1 MRRKW
6 NRFVAGLLSIV
17 LLVTMLPME
26 VLAAGNGGRAEQPSQ
41 TMPFQDVK
49 SSDWCAKA
57 VEYVYSHNL
66 FSGTSATT
74 FTPNGTMTRGMF
86 VTVLGRMAGVN
97 PDDHSGETPFSDVP
111 QTMYYAPY
119 VQWAARYGI
128 TAGTGDGKFSPDA
141 FINRAQMAAFFVRY
155 FEAFQVDYATGA
167 NVTTAPADLDRTPA
181 YAQDAVLKL
190 WKQGLLN
197 GDGTRFAPEGNAT
210 RAQMATLCMRAD
222 EAVEIWYSAPGIVGR
237 KSGETPQKEDQ
248 SKPNSGSN
256 SSGSSSSGGSSGGS
270 GSDST
275 THTITLHLPDGT
287 TSTFT
292 QTTSALS
299 LANLPTPSVAG
310 KAFVGWYYDENYNK
324 AVADGDPLSENLS
337 LYAKMVDYDAI
348 EGVET
353 PTYAGATDVGPNF
366 TIRVNSDS
374 ESDLTGK
381 ISLIGTE
388 QPTSEVDADGNTI
401 LVVGSVRNNHDG
413 TYTVAPPAGGWAEGG
428 TYKVV
433 LEDNSLYFDGTAPSV
448 REYHFTVKAGTPALE
463 WHLRDEVVAIPAGDI
478 TAATQDGAAVA
489 ALNMPVV
496 TFDGSGT
503 TADDVSGGTGTFV
516 YGGELEIGSTV
527 AIYEGAAPEERV
539 AVGTTDANT
548 GDVSYVKITGVDKTT
563 NTYSYQSAAVE
574 DVLFVPDVLPVQ
586 AKCKEDQTAN
596 TSGGYTILV
605 PVEELTFTTA
615 SGVGNLDEN
624 TTVDVGDFL
633 AFYTGK
639 SYTTENAASDGYGRI
654 TAVDHTTDENTGVA
668 CYQLT
673 YTDATEDDVLSSM
686 DVDTTDPISGD
697 AMLDGVDT
705 EKLEEQ
711 IARQAIESGFA
722 QTVADRISVAIDEM
736 DLSDL
741 TAGDEI
747 DLRSID
753 IDPED
758 ALGISALSM
767 NAVRDSGAVSP
778 ARANANGGGKAS
790 VKVKSAKITKHLQ
803 NFTDASGKPLSGV
816 RLELQLEVTKEIQKD
831 GGSIVITVTP
841 TFIQELK
848 IDLSTHGKLVWK
860 RKFIFFWISDV
871 YLEAALNVY
880 TYTAINLDATITS
893 QGEKDTVTKVK
904 DLVDKLGKKLA
915 ALEGKDTGGE
925 REEIDTSKLN
935 LRELYNSMLE
945 LDSDWV
951 ELYRKNIF
959 SIKKTVAKI
968 IKFEL
973 TADFVVEM
981 NIRMAMGMNF
991 NYTNA
996 KRYVFGV
1003 YLFKR
1008 RTTTCTYNLVNE
1020 QYNLRLY
1027 AMGAVGLRAGVEI
1040 WPSVSLISKKVAT
1053 VGIVA
1058 KLGAYLKGYGYVLY
1072 ALHYEAGKPKTSNA
1086 SGALYVEVGMFMDI
1100 SANLSAFKGK
1110 VSWTPEIYTDE
1121 TPLWSAGS
1129 TYAITAFEMKDADGE
1144 DDTPTVYLKNG
1155 GLDVLLP
1162 QSLQA
1167 LTGFDLITGKDRTE
1181 TYDWNKFD
1189 ISFDDPRFSTY
1200 HTGVYGGN
1208 YSQQHI
1214 KLNLSDWQ
1222 TCDEPEIDCVMT
1234 LTYKGSDLSFSI
1246 NPVQLKVK
1254 VHWDRLRDGYPIHEL
1269 SSIGGYIGWEQRR
1282 FREALNLKTPTPTG
1296 YTFKGWTYYLLK
1308 NESDIFSYTEADR
1321 YDSTTMPESALVAVA
1336 TFELRTDIPYTLNF
1350 YLQNVDGTYP
1360 ETPTESVIHHGT
1372 AYDYFVPDEVLVPD
1386 KIGYYHPHYAPIHI
1400 RPDGTGGQ
1408 DYYYSRMPFTLILN
1422 SNGQVSTVPYRYG
1435 AKLDR
1440 LNEDPARLGYIF
1452 DGWYTD
1458 ETYQNEFTETTMP
1471 AKNLTLYAKWQ
1482 PDYIYY
1488 FLVLRKEG
1496 EDGKWSQTTKIQI
1509 GKTDETVTID
1519 PADFLTEAEKDT
1531 YVIPQTV
1538 SYTVSAEDG
1547 GTVSISYARKW
1558 FSLTYDLNAAD
1569 AGWVSDPG
1577 VRQYRVGAVL
1587 ELLTQSHVTR
1597 AGYTFD
1603 GWYTDVD
1610 CTTEFTAATMPA
1622 KDLTLYASYTRKW
1635 FSLTYD
1641 LNAADARW
1649 VSDPGVIQYRVGDV
1663 LELLTQSYVKR
1674 AGYIFAGWYTDVD
1687 CTTEFTAA
1695 PMPAKDLTLYAKWLP
1710 DDINY
1715 FLVLRK
1721 EGADGKWSQTTETRT
1736 GKTGETVTIDPADFL
1751 TEAEKDTYV
1760 IPQTVSYTVS
1770 AEDGGTVSISYARKW
1785 FSLTYDLNAADAGWV
1800 SDPGVKQYRV
1810 GAVLKLLTQSYVKRA
1825 GYTFDGWY
1833 TDADCTTEF
1842 TAATMP
1848 AENITLYAKWTA
1860 QGGISYTVEHYQQNV
1875 TDDDYT
1881 LADRESKTGAAG
1893 QLTAAESKSYLGFTV
1908 QGFDQQ
1914 TVKGDGST
1922 VVKVYYNRNEYTLTY
1937 DLNGSDAAW
1946 TDSETDQSHK
1956 YRFGAEITT
1965 PTSNDLSRAGYAFG
1979 GWYTDA
1985 DCTAEFTATTMPA
1998 ENTTLY
2004 AKWNAGQVNYTV
2016 NYYLQNVDGT
2026 TYPNTPSETVPGS
2039 GVTDQTVDVQKSFEG
2054 FTPRSD
2060 TPSSIT
2066 LQADSAQNVVDLYY
2080 TRNRYTL
2087 SFNLGDGVIL
2097 DEGSAPAGGDI
2108 YYGAEISVDMT
2119 NVKRTGYTFVGW
2131 YEDEAYQTEWSGT
2144 TMPARDITLYAKWD
2158 VMTYFLRFDWDGN
2171 VPLRDWLLKSGGKLL
2186 TAEYDK
2192 ANGVYTNANNHG
2204 IPYIDVTVE
2213 YDQVFTLPTEIPG
2226 AEYFGYYEKKEG
2238 YWGPYESLVAS
2249 ESLTK
2254 MAAEQDAIVKVGVQ
2268 WRSETDSNGAE
2279 LLYNANDFLT
2289 KVVQDYSYNAASYAL
2304 GVDLDLCNVNMTF
2317 NGDIVGGI
2325 TFDGKDH
2332 TIFNV
2337 KRSEGSVYHATG
2349 SIYGYGDNVTVKDLT
2364 IDGMTVDYTAAVD
2377 SSSNTYHAFGALAG
2391 FVGDGFK
2398 AENVTVKNVTMNL
2411 SLLGEQGDASTSA
2424 HLLPAECIGGLIGYA
2439 KGTVTLTGCTVENM
2453 TVNVTDMNDSGGTQ
2467 FLVGGLIGYADA
2479 LYTQIPGENEYS
2491 SSNDYNGDGSVTI
2504 TGCAVSRMTVNEND
2518 ATGVSVGGFLGGI
2531 GKSVTSNT
2539 GIAYSVTA
2547 NIDEVSTFP
2556 NEFTRIGKEL
2566 TMNDSTASNSAA
2578 RSLDAMPAA
2587 AFEDESDEEN
2597 TAA

>member
-86 VTVLGRMAGVN
+86 VTVLGRMVGVN

-128 TAGTGDGKFSPDA
+128 TVGTDDGKFSPDA

-167 NVTTAPADLDRTPA
+167 NVTTTPADLERTPA

-210 RAQMATLCMRAD
+210 RAQMAALCMRAD

-237 KSGETPQKEDQ
+237 RSGETPRKEDQ

-256 SSGSSSSGGSSGGS
+256 SSGS
-270 GSDST
+270 T
-275 THTITLHLPDGT
+275 THTITLYLPDGT

-401 LVVGSVRNNHDG
+401 LVVGSVRNNNNG

-433 LEDNSLYFDGTAPSV
+433 LEDSSLYFDGTAPSV

-527 AIYEGAAPEERV
+527 AIYEGAAPEDRL

-548 GDVSYVKITGVDKTT
+548 GDVSYVKITGGDKTT
-563 NTYSYQSAAVE
+563 NTYSYQSATVE

-586 AKCKEDQTAN
+586 AKCKEDQTEN
-596 TSGGYTILV
+596 TSGGHTILV

-736 DLSDL
+736 DLSGL

-935 LRELYNSMLE
+935 LQELYNSMLE

-959 SIKKTVAKI
+959 SMKKTVAKI

-973 TADFVVEM
+973 TVDFVVEM

-1003 YLFKR
+1003 YIFKH
-1008 RTTTCTYNLVNE
+1008 RTTTRTYNLVNE

-1129 TYAITAFEMKDADGE
+1129 TCAITAFEMKDADGE

-1155 GLDVLLP
+1155 DLDVLSP
-1162 QSLQA
+1162 QTVQV

-1200 HTGVYGGN
+1200 HTGVYGSN

-1254 VHWDRLRDGYPIHEL
+1254 VHWDRLRGGYPIHEL

-1321 YDSTTMPESALVAVA
+1321 YDGTTMPESALVAVA
-1336 TFELRTDIPYTLNF
+1336 MFELRTDIPYTLNF

-1360 ETPTESVIHHGT
+1360 EAPTESVIHHGT
-1372 AYDYFVPDEVLVPD
+1372 AYNYFVPDEALVPD

-1408 DYYYSRMPFTLILN
+1408 DYYYSRITFTLILN

-1440 LNEDPARLGYIF
+1440 LNEAPARLGYIF

-1458 ETYQNEFTETTMP
+1458 VDCTTEFTAATMP
-1471 AKNLTLYAKWQ
+1471 AKDLTLYAKWL

-1509 GKTDETVTID
+1509 GKTDETVAID
-1519 PADFLTEAEKDT
+1519 PAEFLTEAEKGIYT
-1531 YVIPQTV
+1531 IPETV
-1538 SYTVSAEDG
+1538 QYTVSAEDG
-1547 GTVSISYARKW
+1547 GTVSISYARKR

-1569 AGWVSDPG
+1569 AEWVSDPG
-1577 VRQYRVGAVL
+1577 VRQYRVGA
-1587 ELLTQSHVTR
+1587 
-1597 AGYTFD
+1597 A
-1603 GWYTDVD
+1603 
-1610 CTTEFTAATMPA
+1610 
-1622 KDLTLYASYTRKW
+1622 
-1635 FSLTYD
+1635 
-1641 LNAADARW
+1641 
-1649 VSDPGVIQYRVGDV
+1649 
-1663 LELLTQSYVKR
+1663 
-1674 AGYIFAGWYTDVD
+1674 
-1687 CTTEFTAA
+1687 
-1695 PMPAKDLTLYAKWLP
+1695 
-1710 DDINY
+1710 
-1715 FLVLRK
+1715 
-1721 EGADGKWSQTTETRT
+1721 
-1736 GKTGETVTIDPADFL
+1736 
-1751 TEAEKDTYV
+1751 
-1760 IPQTVSYTVS
+1760 
-1770 AEDGGTVSISYARKW
+1770 
-1785 FSLTYDLNAADAGWV
+1785 
-1800 SDPGVKQYRV
+1800 
-1810 GAVLKLLTQSYVKRA
+1810 LKLLTQSYVKRA

-1833 TDADCTTEF
+1833 TDETCTSGNEF
-1842 TAATMP
+1842 TATTMP
-1848 AENITLYAKWTA
+1848 AENITLYAKWIA
-1860 QGGISYTVEHYQQNV
+1860 QGNISYTVEHYQQNV
-1875 TDDDYT
+1875 ADDDYT

-1893 QLTAAESKSYLGFTV
+1893 QLTAAESKSYPGFTV

-1937 DLNGSDAAW
+1937 NLNGSDAVW

-2039 GVTDQTVDVQKSFEG
+2039 GVTGQAVDVQKSFEG
-2054 FTPRSD
+2054 FAPKADSST
-2060 TPSSIT
+2060 SIT

-2144 TMPARDITLYAKWD
+2144 TMPARNITLYAKWN
-2158 VMTYFLRFDWDGN
+2158 VLTYVLRFDWDGN

-2192 ANGVYTNANNHG
+2192 ANGVYINANYHG

-2226 AEYFGYYEKKEG
+2226 VEYFGYYEEKEG
-2238 YWGPYESLVAS
+2238 YWGTYESLVAS

-2254 MAAEQDAIVKVGVQ
+2254 MAAEQDAIVRVGIQ
-2268 WRSETDSNGAE
+2268 WKSETDNNDTE

-2289 KVVQDYSYNAASYAL
+2289 KVVQDYSHEAASYTL
-2304 GVDLDLCNVNMTF
+2304 GVDLDLCYVNMTPNQELPIANITF
-2317 NGDIVGGI
+2317 NGNGQ
-2325 TFDGKDH
+2325 
-2332 TIFNV
+2332 TIYHV
-2337 KRSEGSVYHATG
+2337 KRGETASRQAVGT
-2349 SIYGYGDNVTVKDLT
+2349 IYGYGDNVTVKDLT

-2377 SSSNTYHAFGALAG
+2377 SSSNEYHAFGALAG

-2411 SLLGEQGDASTSA
+2411 NLLGEEGYAHASF
-2424 HLLPAECIGGLIGYA
+2424 HRLPAECIGGLVGYA
-2439 KGTVTLTGCTVENM
+2439 KGSVTLTDCNVENL

-2467 FLVGGLIGYADA
+2467 FLIGGLIGYADA

-2491 SSNDYNGDGSVTI
+2491 SSRDYVGNGSVTI
-2504 TGCAVSRMTVNEND
+2504 AGCTVSGMTVNNKND
-2518 ATGVSVGGFLGGI
+2518 ATGITTGGLIGGI
-2531 GKSVTSNT
+2531 GKCVVSKNGTE
-2539 GIAYSVTA
+2539 YSVTTD
-2547 NIDEVSTFP
+2547 IDEVSTFP
-2556 NEFTRIGKEL
+2556 EGFMSIGKEL

>member
-167 NVTTAPADLDRTPA
+167 NVTTAPADLERTPA

-237 KSGETPQKEDQ
+237 KSGETPRKEDQ

-270 GSDST
+270 GSGSA
-275 THTITLHLPDGT
+275 THTITLYLPDGT

-299 LANLPTPSVAG
+299 LADLPTPSVAG

-401 LVVGSVRNNHDG
+401 LVVGSVRNNNNG

-586 AKCKEDQTAN
+586 AKCKDDQTAN

-778 ARANANGGGKAS
+778 ARANANGRGKAS

-935 LRELYNSMLE
+935 LQELYNSMLE

-959 SIKKTVAKI
+959 SMKKTVAKI

-973 TADFVVEM
+973 TVDFVVEM

-1129 TYAITAFEMKDADGE
+1129 TFAITAFEMKDADGE

-1162 QSLQA
+1162 QTVQV

-1254 VHWDRLRDGYPIHEL
+1254 VHWDRLRGGYPIHEL
-1269 SSIGGYIGWEQRR
+1269 SSTGGYIGWEQRR
-1282 FREALNLKTPTPTG
+1282 FREALNLKTPTRTG

-1321 YDSTTMPESALVAVA
+1321 YDSATMPESALVAVA
-1336 TFELRTDIPYTLNF
+1336 TFEPKTNIPYTLNF

-1372 AYDYFVPDEVLVPD
+1372 ADNYFVPDETLVPD
-1386 KIGYYHPHYAPIHI
+1386 KIGYHHPGYAGIHI

-1408 DYYYSRMPFTLILN
+1408 NYYYGRITFSLILN
-1422 SNGQVSTVPYRYG
+1422 SNGQVSTVHYRYG

-1440 LNEDPARLGYIF
+1440 LNDDPARLGYIF
-1452 DGWYTD
+1452 GGWYTD

-1482 PDYIYY
+1482 PDDIYY

-1509 GKTDETVTID
+1509 GKTDETVAID
-1519 PADFLTEAEKDT
+1519 PAEFLTEAEKGIYT
-1531 YVIPQTV
+1531 ISETV
-1538 SYTVSAEDG
+1538 QYTVSAEDG
-1547 GTVSISYARKW
+1547 GTVSISYARKR
-1558 FSLTYDLNAAD
+1558 FSLTYNLNAAD

-1577 VRQYRVGAVL
+1577 VG
-1587 ELLTQSHVTR
+1587 
-1597 AGYTFD
+1597 
-1603 GWYTDVD
+1603 
-1610 CTTEFTAATMPA
+1610 
-1622 KDLTLYASYTRKW
+1622 
-1635 FSLTYD
+1635 
-1641 LNAADARW
+1641 
-1649 VSDPGVIQYRVGDV
+1649 
-1663 LELLTQSYVKR
+1663 
-1674 AGYIFAGWYTDVD
+1674 
-1687 CTTEFTAA
+1687 
-1695 PMPAKDLTLYAKWLP
+1695 
-1710 DDINY
+1710 
-1715 FLVLRK
+1715 
-1721 EGADGKWSQTTETRT
+1721 
-1736 GKTGETVTIDPADFL
+1736 
-1751 TEAEKDTYV
+1751 
-1760 IPQTVSYTVS
+1760 
-1770 AEDGGTVSISYARKW
+1770 
-1785 FSLTYDLNAADAGWV
+1785 
-1800 SDPGVKQYRV
+1800 QYRV

-1875 TDDDYT
+1875 TGDGYT
-1881 LADRESKTGAAG
+1881 LADTESKTGTAG
-1893 QLTAAESKSYLGFTV
+1893 QNTAAESKSYPGFTAKEF
-1908 QGFDQQ
+1908 QQQ

-1922 VVKVYYNRNEYTLTY
+1922 VVKVYYTRNEYMLTY
-1937 DLNGSDAAW
+1937 DLNGSDAVW

-2039 GVTDQTVDVQKSFEG
+2039 GVTGQAVDVQKSFEG
-2054 FTPRSD
+2054 FAPKADSST
-2060 TPSSIT
+2060 SIT

-2398 AENVTVKNVTMNL
+2398 AENVRVKNVTMNL

-2424 HLLPAECIGGLIGYA
+2424 HLLPAECIGGLVGYA
-2439 KGTVTLTGCTVENM
+2439 KGNVTLTGCTVENM
-2453 TVNVTDMNDSGGTQ
+2453 TVNVTDMNDNGGTQ
-2467 FLVGGLIGYADA
+2467 FLIGGLIGYADA

-2491 SSNDYNGDGSVTI
+2491 PSCDYGGNGSVTI
-2504 TGCAVSRMTVNEND
+2504 AGCTVSGMTVDENG
-2518 ATGVSVGGFLGGI
+2518 ATGASVGGFLGGI
-2531 GKSVTSNT
+2531 GKHVVSKT
-2539 GIAYSVTA
+2539 GATYSVTTT
-2547 NIDEVSTFP
+2547 IDKGSTFP
-2556 NEFTRIGKEL
+2556 EEFMSIGKEL

>member
-97 PDDHSGETPFSDVP
+97 PDDHSGETPFPDVP

-128 TAGTGDGKFSPDA
+128 TVGTDDRKFSPDA

-167 NVTTAPADLDRTPA
+167 NITTTPADLERTPA

-222 EAVEIWYSAPGIVGR
+222 EAVEIWYSVPGIVGR

-248 SKPNSGSN
+248 SKPNSGSS
-256 SSGSSSSGGSSGGS
+256 SSGGSSSGGSSGGS
-270 GSDST
+270 GSGSA
-275 THTITLHLPDGT
+275 THTITLYLPDGT

-299 LANLPTPSVAG
+299 LADLPTPSVAG

-324 AVADGDPLSENLS
+324 AVADSDPLSENLS

-527 AIYEGAAPEERV
+527 AIYEGAAPEDRL

-548 GDVSYVKITGVDKTT
+548 GDVSYVKITGVDKAT
-563 NTYSYQSAAVE
+563 NTYSYQSATVE

-586 AKCKEDQTAN
+586 AKCKEDQTEN
-596 TSGGYTILV
+596 TSGGHTILV

-758 ALGISALSM
+758 ALEISALSM

-973 TADFVVEM
+973 TVDFVVEM

-1008 RTTTCTYNLVNE
+1008 RTTTRTYNLVNE

-1110 VSWTPEIYTDE
+1110 VSWTPEIYTNE
-1121 TPLWSAGS
+1121 TPLWSAGN
-1129 TYAITAFEMKDADGE
+1129 TCAITAFEMKDADGE

-1155 GLDVLLP
+1155 NLDVLLP
-1162 QSLQA
+1162 QTVQV
-1167 LTGFDLITGKDRTE
+1167 LTGFDLITGKARTE

-1254 VHWDRLRDGYPIHEL
+1254 VHWDRLRGGYPIHEL

-1321 YDSTTMPESALVAVA
+1321 YDGTTMPESALVAVA
-1336 TFELRTDIPYTLNF
+1336 MFELRTDNPYTLNF

-1372 AYDYFVPDEVLVPD
+1372 AYNYFVPDEALVPD
-1386 KIGYYHPHYAPIHI
+1386 KIGYHHPHYAPIHI

-1408 DYYYSRMPFTLILN
+1408 DYYYSRIPFTLILN

-1440 LNEDPARLGYIF
+1440 LNDDPARLGYIF

-1471 AKNLTLYAKWQ
+1471 AKNLTLYAKWL
-1482 PDYIYY
+1482 PDDINY

-1496 EDGKWSQTTKIQI
+1496 TDGKWSQTTETRT
-1509 GKTDETVTID
+1509 GKTDETVAID
-1519 PADFLTEAEKDT
+1519 PAEFLTEAEKGIYT
-1531 YVIPQTV
+1531 IPETV
-1538 SYTVSAEDG
+1538 QYTVSAEDG
-1547 GTVSISYARKW
+1547 GTVSISYARK
-1558 FSLTYDLNAAD
+1558 
-1569 AGWVSDPG
+1569 
-1577 VRQYRVGAVL
+1577 Q
-1587 ELLTQSHVTR
+1587 
-1597 AGYTFD
+1597 
-1603 GWYTDVD
+1603 
-1610 CTTEFTAATMPA
+1610 
-1622 KDLTLYASYTRKW
+1622 

-1641 LNAADARW
+1641 LNAADAR
-1649 VSDPGVIQYRVGDV
+1649 
-1663 LELLTQSYVKR
+1663 
-1674 AGYIFAGWYTDVD
+1674 
-1687 CTTEFTAA
+1687 
-1695 PMPAKDLTLYAKWLP
+1695 
-1710 DDINY
+1710 
-1715 FLVLRK
+1715 
-1721 EGADGKWSQTTETRT
+1721 
-1736 GKTGETVTIDPADFL
+1736 
-1751 TEAEKDTYV
+1751 
-1760 IPQTVSYTVS
+1760 
-1770 AEDGGTVSISYARKW
+1770 
-1785 FSLTYDLNAADAGWV
+1785 WV

-1833 TDADCTTEF
+1833 TDKPCTSGNEF

-1875 TDDDYT
+1875 TGDGYT
-1881 LADRESKTGAAG
+1881 LADTESKTGTAG
-1893 QLTAAESKSYLGFTV
+1893 QNTAAESKSYPGFTV

-1922 VVKVYYNRNEYTLTY
+1922 VVKVYYTRNEYMLTY
-1937 DLNGSDAAW
+1937 NLNGSDAVW

-2039 GVTDQTVDVQKSFEG
+2039 GVTGQTVDVQKSYEG

-2066 LQADSAQNVVDLYY
+2066 LQADSTKNVVDLYY
-2080 TRNRYTL
+2080 TRNRYTQ

-2144 TMPARDITLYAKWD
+2144 TMPARDTTLYAKWD
-2158 VMTYFLRFDWDGN
+2158 VLTYVLRFDWDGN

-2192 ANGVYTNANNHG
+2192 ANGVYINANFYG
-2204 IPYIDVTVE
+2204 IPYIEVTVE
-2213 YDQVFTLPTEIPG
+2213 YDQFFTLPTEIPG

-2254 MAAEQDAIVKVGVQ
+2254 MAAEQDAIVRVGIQ

-2289 KVVQDYSYNAASYAL
+2289 KVVQDYSHEAASYAL
-2304 GVDLDLCNVNMTF
+2304 GVDLDLCYVNMTPNQDLPVANITF
-2317 NGDIVGGI
+2317 NGNGQTIYHVKHGETTSYQAVG
-2325 TFDGKDH
+2325 T
-2332 TIFNV
+2332 
-2337 KRSEGSVYHATG
+2337 
-2349 SIYGYGDNVTVKDLT
+2349 IYGYGDNVTVKDLT

-2398 AENVTVKNVTMNL
+2398 AENVRVKNVTMNL

-2424 HLLPAECIGGLIGYA
+2424 HLLPAECIGGLVGYA
-2439 KGTVTLTGCTVENM
+2439 KGSVTLTGCTVENM
-2453 TVNVTDMNDSGGTQ
+2453 TVNVTDINDSGGTQ
-2467 FLVGGLIGYADA
+2467 FLIGGLIGYADA

-2491 SSNDYNGDGSVTI
+2491 PSRDYGGNGSVTI
-2504 TGCAVSRMTVNEND
+2504 AGCTVLDMTVDKNG
-2518 ATGVSVGGFLGGI
+2518 ATGALVGGFLGGI
-2531 GKSVTSNT
+2531 GKHVVSKT
-2539 GIAYSVTA
+2539 GTEYSVTTD
-2547 NIDEVSTFP
+2547 IDEDSMFP
-2556 NEFTRIGKEL
+2556 EGFMSIGKEL

-2578 RSLDAMPAA
+2578 RSLDAMPSA

>member
-167 NVTTAPADLDRTPA
+167 NVTTAPADLERTPA

-237 KSGETPQKEDQ
+237 KSGETPRKEDQ

-270 GSDST
+270 GSGSA
-275 THTITLHLPDGT
+275 THTITLYLPDGT

-299 LANLPTPSVAG
+299 LADLPTPSVAG

-401 LVVGSVRNNHDG
+401 LVVGSVRNNNDG
-413 TYTVAPPAGGWAEGG
+413 TYTVAPPTDGWWAEGG

-433 LEDNSLYFDGTAPSV
+433 LEDNSLYFNGEAPSV
-448 REYHFTVKAGTPALE
+448 REYHFTVEAGDPVLN
-463 WHLRDEVVAIPAGDI
+463 WHLREEVKSIPA
-478 TAATQDGAAVA
+478 TAIGNATQNGKRVKALSMPVA
-489 ALNMPVV
+489 AL
-496 TFDGSGT
+496 GSGG
-503 TADDVSGGTGTFV
+503 TAMDAVSDSTGTFV
-516 YGGELEIGSTV
+516 YNGDLAVGDTV
-527 AIYEGAAPEERV
+527 AIYEGTEPEKRV

-548 GDVSYVKITGVDKTT
+548 GDVSYVKITGVNKTT

-574 DVLFVPDVLPVQ
+574 DVLFVPDVLPVKASRKT
-586 AKCKEDQTAN
+586 AKEENPSND
-596 TSGGYTILV
+596 YTILV
-605 PVEELTFTTA
+605 PVEELTFTAA
-615 SGVGNLDEN
+615 SSVGNLDEN
-624 TTVDVGDFL
+624 TTIDVGDFL
-633 AFYTGK
+633 AFYTGE
-639 SYTTENAASDGYGRI
+639 SYTIETAASDGYGRI
-654 TAVDHTTDENTGVA
+654 TAVDYTTDELGSDY
-668 CYQLT
+668 YQLT
-673 YTDATEDDVLSSM
+673 YTDATKDDVLSSM

-697 AMLDGVDT
+697 AMLNGVDT
-705 EKLEEQ
+705 EKLEKQ

-722 QTVADRISVAIDEM
+722 QTVADRISGAIDEM
-736 DLSDL
+736 DLSGL

-753 IDPED
+753 IDPEGT
-758 ALGISALSM
+758 LGISTLSL
-767 NAVRDSGAVSP
+767 NDARGSGAVSP
-778 ARANANGGGKAS
+778 ARANANGGGKTS
-790 VKVKSAKITKHLQ
+790 VKVKSAQITKKLQ
-803 NFTDASGKPLSGV
+803 NFTDASGNPLSGV

-831 GGSIVITVTP
+831 GGDIVITVTP

-848 IDLSTHGKLVWK
+848 LDLSTHGKLVWK
-860 RKFIFFWISDV
+860 HKFIFYWISDV
-871 YLEAALNVY
+871 YLEAGLNVY
-880 TYTAINLDATITS
+880 TYTAINLDATVVS

-904 DLVDKLGKKLA
+904 DLVNKLGKKLD

-925 REEIDTSKLN
+925 REEIDTSKLS
-935 LRELYNSMLE
+935 LQELYNSMLE

-951 ELYRKNIF
+951 ELYRKQIF
-959 SIKKTVAKI
+959 SMKKTVAKI

-973 TADFVVEM
+973 TVDFVVEL

-1003 YLFKR
+1003 YIFKH
-1008 RTTTCTYNLVNE
+1008 RTTTRTYNLVNE

-1040 WPSVSLISKKVAT
+1040 WPSVSLISRKVAT

-1129 TYAITAFEMKDADGE
+1129 THAITAFKMENADGE
-1144 DDTPTVYLKNG
+1144 EDTPTVYLKNG
-1155 GLDVLLP
+1155 GLDVVLP
-1162 QSLQA
+1162 QSVQA
-1167 LTGFDLITGKDRTE
+1167 LTGFDLTTGNDRTE

-1214 KLNLSDWQ
+1214 KLALDNWQ

-1234 LTYKGSDLSFSI
+1234 LTYKGSDLSFSTT
-1246 NPVQLKVK
+1246 PVQLKVK

-1269 SSIGGYIGWEQRR
+1269 SSTGGYIGWEQRK
-1282 FREALNLKTPTPTG
+1282 FDEALNLKTPARTG
-1296 YTFKGWTYYLLK
+1296 YDFTGWTYYLLK
-1308 NESDIFSYTEADR
+1308 NESNIFSYDKEHPYTG
-1321 YDSTTMPESALVAVA
+1321 TTMPESALVAVA
-1336 TFELRTDIPYTLNF
+1336 TFEPKTNIPYTLNF
-1350 YLQNVDGTYP
+1350 YLQNEDGTYP
-1360 ETPTESVIHHGT
+1360 ERPTKSVVHYGT
-1372 AYDYFVPDEVLVPD
+1372 ADNYFVPDKALVPD
-1386 KIGYYHPHYAPIHI
+1386 EIGYRHPGYAGIHI

-1408 DYYYSRMPFTLILN
+1408 NYYYSRAPYTLTLRN
-1422 SNGQVSTVPYRYG
+1422 DGQVSTVPYRYG
-1435 AKLDR
+1435 DQLDR
-1440 LNEDPARLGYIF
+1440 LNDAPTRLGYIF

-1458 ETYQNEFTETTMP
+1458 ETYQNAFTATTMP
-1471 AKNLTLYAKWQ
+1471 AKDFTLYAKWV
-1482 PDYIYY
+1482 PVDINY

-1496 EDGKWSQTTKIQI
+1496 ADGKWTQATKIQT
-1509 GKTDETVTID
+1509 GKTDETVTINPAD
-1519 PADFLTEAEKDT
+1519 NPADFLTDDEKGT

-1547 GTVSISYARKW
+1547 GTVSISYARKRY
-1558 FSLTYDLNAAD
+1558 SLTYDLNAEDAD
-1569 AGWVSDPG
+1569 WISKPG
-1577 VRQYRVGAVL
+1577 VKSYRLGAAL
-1587 ELLTQSHVTR
+1587 KLLTQSYVTR

-1603 GWYTDVD
+1603 GWYTDAN
-1610 CTTEFTAATMPA
+1610 CTTAFTAT
-1622 KDLTLYASYTRKW
+1622 
-1635 FSLTYD
+1635 
-1641 LNAADARW
+1641 
-1649 VSDPGVIQYRVGDV
+1649 
-1663 LELLTQSYVKR
+1663 
-1674 AGYIFAGWYTDVD
+1674 
-1687 CTTEFTAA
+1687 
-1695 PMPAKDLTLYAKWLP
+1695 
-1710 DDINY
+1710 
-1715 FLVLRK
+1715 
-1721 EGADGKWSQTTETRT
+1721 
-1736 GKTGETVTIDPADFL
+1736 
-1751 TEAEKDTYV
+1751 
-1760 IPQTVSYTVS
+1760 
-1770 AEDGGTVSISYARKW
+1770 
-1785 FSLTYDLNAADAGWV
+1785 
-1800 SDPGVKQYRV
+1800 
-1810 GAVLKLLTQSYVKRA
+1810 
-1825 GYTFDGWY
+1825 
-1833 TDADCTTEF
+1833 
-1842 TAATMP
+1842 TMP

-1881 LADRESKTGAAG
+1881 LADKESKTGATG
-1893 QLTAAESKSYLGFTV
+1893 QSTAAESKPYLGFTA
-1908 QGFDQQ
+1908 QSFEQK
-1914 TVKGDGST
+1914 TVEGDGST
-1922 VVKVYYNRNEYTLTY
+1922 VVKVYYTRNEYTLTY
-1937 DLNGSDAAW
+1937 DLNGSDASW
-1946 TDSETDQSHK
+1946 TDSAENKFHTDR
-1956 YRFGAEITT
+1956 YGAAVTA
-1965 PTSNDLSRAGYAFG
+1965 PSANDLSRAGYAFG

-1985 DCTAEFTATTMPA
+1985 GCTTEFTAATMPA

-2004 AKWNAGQVNYTV
+2004 AKWNAGEVNYTV
-2016 NYYLQNVDGT
+2016 NYYLQNVDGM
-2026 TYPNTPSETVPGS
+2026 TYSDTPSETVSGS
-2039 GVTDQTVDVQKSFEG
+2039 GVTGQTVNVQKSFEG
-2054 FTPRSD
+2054 FVPKADSST
-2060 TPSSIT
+2060 SIT
-2066 LQADSAQNVVDLYY
+2066 LKADSAQNVVNVYY
-2080 TRNRYTL
+2080 ARNVYNLFFDFGANTTEIAGTL
-2087 SFNLGDGVIL
+2087 PKSNRV
-2097 DEGSAPAGGDI
+2097 
-2108 YYGAEISVDMT
+2108 YYGATLNTDMS
-2119 NVKRTGYTFVGW
+2119 KAQRTGYTFVGW
-2131 YEDEAYQTEWSGT
+2131 YEDEACQTEWSGT
-2144 TMPARDITLYAKWD
+2144 TMPACDLTLYAKWD
-2158 VMTYFLRFDWDGN
+2158 TMTYFLRFDWDGN
-2171 VPLRDWLLKSGGKLL
+2171 VPLRDWLLENGGKLL
-2186 TAEYDK
+2186 TAAYDEE
-2192 ANGVYTNANNHG
+2192 NGVYSNANDHG
-2204 IPYIDVTVE
+2204 IPYIEVSVK
-2213 YDQVFTLPTEIPG
+2213 YDQVFTLPTGIPG
-2226 AEYFGYYEKKEG
+2226 TEYFGYYKEELNQ
-2238 YWGPYESLVAS
+2238 WGNPTETFVKV
-2249 ESLTK
+2249 EDTKLTQ
-2254 MAAEQDAIVKVGVQ
+2254 MAAEQDAIVKIGAK
-2268 WRSETDSNGAE
+2268 WNSEPDSNGVE

-2289 KVVQDYSYNAASYAL
+2289 KVVQDSAYEAASYAL
-2304 GVDLDLCNVNMTF
+2304 GVDLDLCYADTTRT
-2317 NGDIVGGI
+2317 GDIVGDI
-2325 TFDGKDH
+2325 TFDGNNH
-2332 TIFNV
+2332 TI
-2337 KRSEGSVYHATG
+2337 YHAKRGEAAPSQSVGT
-2349 SIYGYGDNVTVKDLT
+2349 IYGYGDNVTVKNLT
-2364 IDGMTVDYTAAVD
+2364 IDGMTVDYTATV
-2377 SSSNTYHAFGALAG
+2377 SSPNAYHAFGALAG
-2391 FVGDGFK
+2391 FVGDGFT
-2398 AENVTVKNVTMNL
+2398 AESVTVKNVTMNL
-2411 SLLGEQGDASTSA
+2411 NLLGEEGNAYISA
-2424 HLLPAECIGGLIGYA
+2424 HLLPAECIGGLVGYA
-2439 KGTVTLTGCTVENM
+2439 KGTVTLTGCKVENM
-2453 TVNVTDMNDSGGTQ
+2453 TVNVTDKNDNGGTQ
-2467 FLVGGLIGYADA
+2467 FLIGGLIGYADA
-2479 LYTQIPGENEYS
+2479 LYTPYDAEGNWADN
-2491 SSNDYNGDGSVTI
+2491 NDYRGNGSVTI
-2504 TGCAVSRMTVNEND
+2504 TGCKVEDMTVNKNH
-2518 ATGVSVGGFLGGI
+2518 AAGASVGGFLGGI
-2531 GKSVTSNT
+2531 GKRVVSKT
-2539 GIAYSVTA
+2539 GTEYSVTT
-2547 NIDEVSTFP
+2547 NIDATNTFP
-2556 NEFTRIGKEL
+2556 EGFENIGKEL
-2566 TMNDSTASNSAA
+2566 TINDSTASNSAA

>member
-57 VEYVYSHNL
+57 VEYVYSHGIFN
-66 FSGTSATT
+66 GTSTAT
-74 FTPNGTMTRGMF
+74 FSPSGTMTRGMF

-128 TAGTGDGKFSPDA
+128 TVGTGDGKFSPDA

-167 NVTTAPADLDRTPA
+167 NVTTTPADLERTPA

-210 RAQMATLCMRAD
+210 RAQMAMLCMRAD

-256 SSGSSSSGGSSGGS
+256 SSGSSSSGGSSGGNGS
-270 GSDST
+270 GST
-275 THTITLHLPDGT
+275 AHTITLYLPDGT

-310 KAFVGWYYDENYNK
+310 KAFVGWYYDESYNK

-401 LVVGSVRNNHDG
+401 LVVGNVRNNNNG

-433 LEDNSLYFDGTAPSV
+433 LEDNSLYFNGEAPSV
-448 REYHFTVKAGTPALE
+448 REYHFTVEAGDPVLN
-463 WHLRDEVVAIPAGDI
+463 WHLREEVKSIPA
-478 TAATQDGAAVA
+478 TAIGNATQNGKRVKALSMPVA
-489 ALNMPVV
+489 ALDSSGAAMDAVSDS
-496 TFDGSGT
+496 TGS
-503 TADDVSGGTGTFV
+503 FV
-516 YGGELEIGSTV
+516 YDGNLAVGDTV
-527 AIYEGAAPEERV
+527 AIYEGTAPEERV

-548 GDVSYVKITGVDKTT
+548 GDVSYVKITGVNKTT

-574 DVLFVPDVLPVQ
+574 DVLFVPDVLPVK

-596 TSGGYTILV
+596 TSDGYTILV

-615 SGVGNLDEN
+615 SGVENLDEN

-633 AFYTGK
+633 AFYTGE
-639 SYTTENAASDGYGRI
+639 SYTTGNAESDGYGRI
-654 TAVDHTTDENTGVA
+654 TAVDYTTDELGSDY
-668 CYQLT
+668 YQLT
-673 YTDATEDDVLSSM
+673 YTDATKDDVLSSM

-705 EKLEEQ
+705 QKLEEQ
-711 IARQAIESGFA
+711 IAQQAIESGFA

-736 DLSDL
+736 DLSGL

-753 IDPED
+753 IDPEGT
-758 ALGISALSM
+758 LGISTLSL
-767 NAVRDSGAVSP
+767 NDARGSGAVSP
-778 ARANANGGGKAS
+778 ARANANGGGKTS
-790 VKVKSAKITKHLQ
+790 VKVKSAQITKKLQ
-803 NFTDASGKPLSGV
+803 NFTDASGNPLSGV
-816 RLELQLEVTKEIQKD
+816 RLELQLEVTKEVKKD

-848 IDLSTHGKLVWK
+848 LDLSTHGKLVWK
-860 RKFIFFWISDV
+860 HKFIFYWISDV
-871 YLEAALNVY
+871 YLEAGLNVY
-880 TYTAINLDATITS
+880 TYTAINLDATVVS
-893 QGEKDTVTKVK
+893 EGEKDTVTKVK
-904 DLVDKLGKKLA
+904 DLVNKLGKKLD

-925 REEIDTSKLN
+925 REEIDTSKLS
-935 LRELYNSMLE
+935 LQELYNSMLE

-951 ELYRKNIF
+951 ELYRKQIF
-959 SIKKTVAKI
+959 RTKKTVAKI

-973 TADFVVEM
+973 TVDFVVEL
-981 NIRMAMGMNF
+981 NIRMTMGMNF

-1003 YLFKR
+1003 YIFKH
-1008 RTTTCTYNLVNE
+1008 RTTTRTYNLVNE

-1040 WPSVSLISKKVAT
+1040 WPSVSLISRKVAT

-1110 VSWTPEIYTDE
+1110 VSWTPEIYADE

-1129 TYAITAFEMKDADGE
+1129 THAITAFKMENADGE
-1144 DDTPTVYLKNG
+1144 EDTPTVYLKNG
-1155 GLDVLLP
+1155 GLDVVLP
-1162 QSLQA
+1162 QTVQA
-1167 LTGFDLITGKDRTE
+1167 LIGFDLTTGKDRTE

-1214 KLNLSDWQ
+1214 KLALDNWQ

-1234 LTYKGSDLSFSI
+1234 LTYKGSDLSFSTT
-1246 NPVQLKVK
+1246 PVQLKVK

-1269 SSIGGYIGWEQRR
+1269 SSTGGYIGWEQRK
-1282 FREALNLKTPTPTG
+1282 FDEALNLKTPARTG
-1296 YTFKGWTYYLLK
+1296 YDFTGWTYYLLK
-1308 NESDIFSYTEADR
+1308 NESNIFSYDKEHPYTG
-1321 YDSTTMPESALVAVA
+1321 TTMPESALVAVA
-1336 TFELRTDIPYTLNF
+1336 TFEPKTNIPYTLNF
-1350 YLQNVDGTYP
+1350 YLQNEDGTYP
-1360 ETPTESVIHHGT
+1360 ETPTESKVYHGT
-1372 AYDYFVPDEVLVPD
+1372 ANNYIVPDETLVPA
-1386 KIGYYHPHYAPIHI
+1386 KIGYRHPGYAGIHI

-1408 DYYYSRMPFTLILN
+1408 NYYYSRAPYTLTLN
-1422 SNGQVSTVPYRYG
+1422 SNDQKSTVPYRYG
-1435 AKLDR
+1435 DNLDR
-1440 LNEDPARLGYIF
+1440 LNDAPTRLGYTF
-1452 DGWYTD
+1452 GGWYTD
-1458 ETYQNEFTETTMP
+1458 KTCTSGNEFAATTMP
-1471 AKNLTLYAKWQ
+1471 AADITLYAKW
-1482 PDYIYY
+1482 
-1488 FLVLRKEG
+1488 V
-1496 EDGKWSQTTKIQI
+1496 
-1509 GKTDETVTID
+1509 
-1519 PADFLTEAEKDT
+1519 
-1531 YVIPQTV
+1531 
-1538 SYTVSAEDG
+1538 
-1547 GTVSISYARKW
+1547 
-1558 FSLTYDLNAAD
+1558 
-1569 AGWVSDPG
+1569 
-1577 VRQYRVGAVL
+1577 
-1587 ELLTQSHVTR
+1587 
-1597 AGYTFD
+1597 
-1603 GWYTDVD
+1603 
-1610 CTTEFTAATMPA
+1610 
-1622 KDLTLYASYTRKW
+1622 
-1635 FSLTYD
+1635 
-1641 LNAADARW
+1641 
-1649 VSDPGVIQYRVGDV
+1649 
-1663 LELLTQSYVKR
+1663 
-1674 AGYIFAGWYTDVD
+1674 
-1687 CTTEFTAA
+1687 
-1695 PMPAKDLTLYAKWLP
+1695 P

-1736 GKTGETVTIDPADFL
+1736 GETDKTVTINPAEFL
-1751 TEAEKDTYV
+1751 KEAENDTYD
-1760 IPQTVSYTVS
+1760 IPESVSYTVS
-1770 AEDGGTVSISYARKW
+1770 AEDGGTVSISYARKRYK
-1785 FSLTYDLNAADAGWV
+1785 LTYNLNTADAAWV
-1800 SDPGVKQYRV
+1800 SDPGVKSYRL
-1810 GAVLKLLTQSYVKRA
+1810 GAALKLLTQSYVTRA

-1833 TDADCTTEF
+1833 TDANCTTAF
-1842 TAATMP
+1842 TATIMP
-1848 AENITLYAKWTA
+1848 DHDVTLYAKWTA

-1875 TDDDYT
+1875 TGDEYT
-1881 LADRESKTGAAG
+1881 LADTESKTGATD
-1893 QLTAAESKSYLGFTV
+1893 QPTAAESKPYPGFTA
-1908 QGFDQQ
+1908 QSFEQK
-1914 TVKGDGST
+1914 TVEGNGNT
-1922 VVKVYYNRNEYTLTY
+1922 VVKVYYTRNEYTLTY
-1937 DLNGSDAAW
+1937 DLNGSDASW
-1946 TDSETDQSHK
+1946 TDSAENKFHTDR
-1956 YRFGAEITT
+1956 YGAAVTA
-1965 PTSNDLSRAGYAFG
+1965 PSANDLSRAGYAFG

-1985 DCTAEFTATTMPA
+1985 GCTTEFTAATMPA
-1998 ENTTLY
+1998 ENITLY
-2004 AKWNAGQVNYTV
+2004 AKWNAGEVNYTV
-2016 NYYLQNVDGT
+2016 NYYLQNVDGM
-2026 TYPNTPSETVPGS
+2026 TYSDTPSETVSGS
-2039 GVTDQTVDVQKSFEG
+2039 GVTGQTVDVQKSYEG
-2054 FTPRSD
+2054 FRLD
-2060 TPSSIT
+2060 TSKDSASIT
-2066 LQADSAQNVVDLYY
+2066 LQADSKKNVVNRYY
-2080 TRNRYTL
+2080 TRNWYTL

-2097 DEGSAPAGGDI
+2097 DEGSAPAGGNT
-2108 YYGAEISVDMT
+2108 YYGTEISVDMT
-2119 NVKRTGYTFVGW
+2119 NAKRTGYTFVGW
-2131 YEDEAYQTEWSGT
+2131 YEDEACQTEWSGT
-2144 TMPARDITLYAKWD
+2144 TMPARDLTLYAKWD
-2158 VMTYFLRFDWDGN
+2158 TMTYFLRFDWDGN
-2171 VPLRDWLLKSGGKLL
+2171 VPLRNWLLENGGKLL
-2186 TAEYDK
+2186 TAEYDEE
-2192 ANGVYTNANNHG
+2192 NYVYINANDHG
-2204 IPYIDVTVE
+2204 IPYIDVTVG
-2213 YDQVFTLPTEIPG
+2213 YDQVFTLPTGIPG
-2226 AEYFGYYEKKEG
+2226 ADYFGYYEKKLNDWNELV
-2238 YWGPYESLVAS
+2238 ESLVES

-2268 WRSETDSNGAE
+2268 WKSEPDSNGVE

-2289 KVVQDYSYNAASYAL
+2289 KVVQDYSSDAASYAL
-2304 GVDLDLCNVNMTF
+2304 GVDLDLCNVNMTY
-2317 NGDIVGGI
+2317 NGDTVGGI
-2325 TFDGKDH
+2325 TFDGKNH
-2332 TIFNV
+2332 TIFHV
-2337 KRSEGSVYHATG
+2337 KRGETIANYAAG
-2349 SIYGYGDNVTVKDLT
+2349 SIYGYGDNVTVKNLT
-2364 IDGMTVDYTAAVD
+2364 IDGITIDYTAQPIVGG
-2377 SSSNTYHAFGALAG
+2377 NYYHAFGALAG
-2391 FVGDGFK
+2391 SVGDRFA

-2411 SLLGEQGDASTSA
+2411 NLLGEEGNAYTSA
-2424 HLLPAECIGGLIGYA
+2424 HLLPAESIGGLIGYA
-2439 KGTVTLTGCTVENM
+2439 KGTVTLTGCAVEDM
-2453 TVNVTDMNDSGGTQ
+2453 TVNVTDKNDNGGTQ
-2467 FLVGGLIGYADA
+2467 FLIGGFIGYADA
-2479 LYTQIPGENEYS
+2479 LYTPYDAEGKWAD
-2491 SSNDYNGDGSVTI
+2491 NDYRGNGSVSI
-2504 TGCAVSRMTVNEND
+2504 IGCTVSGMTVDKNG
-2518 ATGVSVGGFLGGI
+2518 ATGASVGGFLGGI
-2531 GKSVTSNT
+2531 CKSATSKDGT
-2539 GIAYSVTA
+2539 TYSVTA
-2547 NIDEVSTFP
+2547 DIDDRSTFP
-2556 NEFTRIGKEL
+2556 AGLYSIG
-2566 TMNDSTASNSAA
+2566 NVPNSTASNSAA

>member
-128 TAGTGDGKFSPDA
+128 TVGTDDGKFSPDA

-167 NVTTAPADLDRTPA
+167 NITTTPADLERTPA

-448 REYHFTVKAGTPALE
+448 REYHFTVEAGDPVLN
-463 WHLRDEVVAIPAGDI
+463 WHLREEVKSIPA
-478 TAATQDGAAVA
+478 TAIGNATQNGKRVKALSMPVA
-489 ALNMPVV
+489 AL
-496 TFDGSGT
+496 GSGG
-503 TADDVSGGTGTFV
+503 TAMDAVSDSTGTFV
-516 YGGELEIGSTV
+516 YKGDLAVGDTV
-527 AIYEGAAPEERV
+527 AIYEGTEPEKRV

-548 GDVSYVKITGVDKTT
+548 GDVSYVKITGVNKTT

-574 DVLFVPDVLPVQ
+574 DVLFVPDVLPVKASRKT
-586 AKCKEDQTAN
+586 AKEENPSDD
-596 TSGGYTILV
+596 YTILV
-605 PVEELTFTTA
+605 PVEELTFTAA
-615 SGVGNLDEN
+615 SSVGNLDEN
-624 TTVDVGDFL
+624 TTIDVGDFL
-633 AFYTGK
+633 AFYTGE
-639 SYTTENAASDGYGRI
+639 SYTAGNAESDGYGRI
-654 TAVDHTTDENTGVA
+654 TAVDYTTDELGSDY
-668 CYQLT
+668 YQIT
-673 YTDATEDDVLSSM
+673 YTDATKDDVLSSM

-697 AMLDGVDT
+697 AMLHDVDT
-705 EKLEEQ
+705 QKLEKQ
-711 IARQAIESGFA
+711 IARQAVESGFA

-736 DLSDL
+736 DLSGL

-753 IDPED
+753 IDPEGT
-758 ALGISALSM
+758 LGISTLSL
-767 NAVRDSGAVSP
+767 NDARGSGAVSP
-778 ARANANGGGKAS
+778 ARANANGGGKTS
-790 VKVKSAKITKHLQ
+790 VKVKSAQITKKLQ
-803 NFTDASGKPLSGV
+803 NFTDASGNPLSGV

-831 GGSIVITVTP
+831 GGDIVITVTP

-848 IDLSTHGKLVWK
+848 LDLSTHGKLVWK
-860 RKFIFFWISDV
+860 HKFIFYWISDV
-871 YLEAALNVY
+871 YLEAGLNVY
-880 TYTAINLDATITS
+880 TYTAINLDATVVS

-904 DLVDKLGKKLA
+904 DLVNKLGKKLD

-925 REEIDTSKLN
+925 REEIDTSKLS
-935 LRELYNSMLE
+935 LQELYNSMLE

-951 ELYRKNIF
+951 ELYRKQIF
-959 SIKKTVAKI
+959 SMKKTVAKI

-973 TADFVVEM
+973 TVDFVVEL

-1003 YLFKR
+1003 YLFKH
-1008 RTTTCTYNLVNE
+1008 RTTTRTYNLVNE

-1040 WPSVSLISKKVAT
+1040 WPSVSLISRKVAT

-1129 TYAITAFEMKDADGE
+1129 THAITAFKMENADGE
-1144 DDTPTVYLKNG
+1144 EDTPTVYLKNG
-1155 GLDVLLP
+1155 GLDVVLP
-1162 QSLQA
+1162 QSVQA
-1167 LTGFDLITGKDRTE
+1167 LTGFDLTTGNDRTE

-1189 ISFDDPRFSTY
+1189 ISFDDPRFSAY

-1214 KLNLSDWQ
+1214 KLALDNWQ

-1234 LTYKGSDLSFSI
+1234 LTYKGSDLSFSTT
-1246 NPVQLKVK
+1246 PVQLKVK

-1269 SSIGGYIGWEQRR
+1269 SSTGGYIGWEQRK
-1282 FREALNLKTPTPTG
+1282 FDEALNLKTPARTG
-1296 YTFKGWTYYLLK
+1296 YDFTGWTYYLLK
-1308 NESDIFSYTEADR
+1308 NESNIFSYDKEHPYTG
-1321 YDSTTMPESALVAVA
+1321 TTMPESALVAVA
-1336 TFELRTDIPYTLNF
+1336 TFEPKTNIPYTLNF
-1350 YLQNVDGTYP
+1350 YLQNEDGTYP
-1360 ETPTESVIHHGT
+1360 ETPTKSVVHYGT
-1372 AYDYFVPDEVLVPD
+1372 ADNYFVPDKALVPD
-1386 KIGYYHPHYAPIHI
+1386 EIGYRHPGYAGIHI

-1408 DYYYSRMPFTLILN
+1408 NYYYSRAPYTLTLRN
-1422 SNGQVSTVPYRYG
+1422 DGQVSTVPYRYG
-1435 AKLDR
+1435 DQLDKLNDA
-1440 LNEDPARLGYIF
+1440 PTRLGYTF
-1452 DGWYTD
+1452 GGWYTD
-1458 ETYQNEFTETTMP
+1458 ETCQNAFTATTMP
-1471 AKNLTLYAKWQ
+1471 AKDFTLYAKWV
-1482 PDYIYY
+1482 P
-1488 FLVLRKEG
+1488 V
-1496 EDGKWSQTTKIQI
+1496 
-1509 GKTDETVTID
+1509 
-1519 PADFLTEAEKDT
+1519 
-1531 YVIPQTV
+1531 
-1538 SYTVSAEDG
+1538 
-1547 GTVSISYARKW
+1547 
-1558 FSLTYDLNAAD
+1558 
-1569 AGWVSDPG
+1569 
-1577 VRQYRVGAVL
+1577 
-1587 ELLTQSHVTR
+1587 
-1597 AGYTFD
+1597 
-1603 GWYTDVD
+1603 
-1610 CTTEFTAATMPA
+1610 
-1622 KDLTLYASYTRKW
+1622 
-1635 FSLTYD
+1635 
-1641 LNAADARW
+1641 
-1649 VSDPGVIQYRVGDV
+1649 
-1663 LELLTQSYVKR
+1663 
-1674 AGYIFAGWYTDVD
+1674 
-1687 CTTEFTAA
+1687 
-1695 PMPAKDLTLYAKWLP
+1695 
-1710 DDINY
+1710 DINY

-1721 EGADGKWSQTTETRT
+1721 EGADGKWSQATETRT
-1736 GKTGETVTIDPADFL
+1736 GKTDETVTINPAEFL
-1751 TEAEKDTYV
+1751 TDEEKNTYDF
-1760 IPQTVSYTVS
+1760 PQKVNYTVS
-1770 AEDGGTVSISYARKW
+1770 AEDGGTVSISYARKRY
-1785 FSLTYDLNAADAGWV
+1785 SLTYDLNAEDADWV
-1800 SDPGVKQYRV
+1800 SKPGVKSYRLD
-1810 GAVLKLLTQSYVKRA
+1810 AALKLLTQSYVTRA

-1833 TDADCTTEF
+1833 TDADCTTAF

-1875 TDDDYT
+1875 ADDDYT
-1881 LADRESKTGAAG
+1881 LADTESKTGATG
-1893 QLTAAESKSYLGFTV
+1893 QPT
-1908 QGFDQQ
+1908 
-1914 TVKGDGST
+1914 GD
-1922 VVKVYYNRNEYTLTY
+1922 
-1937 DLNGSDAAW
+1937 
-1946 TDSETDQSHK
+1946 
-1956 YRFGAEITT
+1956 
-1965 PTSNDLSRAGYAFG
+1965 
-1979 GWYTDA
+1979 
-1985 DCTAEFTATTMPA
+1985 C
-1998 ENTTLY
+1998 
-2004 AKWNAGQVNYTV
+2004 
-2016 NYYLQNVDGT
+2016 
-2026 TYPNTPSETVPGS
+2026 
-2039 GVTDQTVDVQKSFEG
+2039 
-2054 FTPRSD
+2054 
-2060 TPSSIT
+2060 
-2066 LQADSAQNVVDLYY
+2066 
-2080 TRNRYTL
+2080 
-2087 SFNLGDGVIL
+2087 
-2097 DEGSAPAGGDI
+2097 
-2108 YYGAEISVDMT
+2108 
-2119 NVKRTGYTFVGW
+2119 
-2131 YEDEAYQTEWSGT
+2131 
-2144 TMPARDITLYAKWD
+2144 
-2158 VMTYFLRFDWDGN
+2158 
-2171 VPLRDWLLKSGGKLL
+2171 
-2186 TAEYDK
+2186 
-2192 ANGVYTNANNHG
+2192 
-2204 IPYIDVTVE
+2204 
-2213 YDQVFTLPTEIPG
+2213 
-2226 AEYFGYYEKKEG
+2226 
-2238 YWGPYESLVAS
+2238 AS
-2249 ESLTK
+2249 
-2254 MAAEQDAIVKVGVQ
+2254 
-2268 WRSETDSNGAE
+2268 
-2279 LLYNANDFLT
+2279 
-2289 KVVQDYSYNAASYAL
+2289 
-2304 GVDLDLCNVNMTF
+2304 
-2317 NGDIVGGI
+2317 
-2325 TFDGKDH
+2325 
-2332 TIFNV
+2332 
-2337 KRSEGSVYHATG
+2337 
-2349 SIYGYGDNVTVKDLT
+2349 
-2364 IDGMTVDYTAAVD
+2364 
-2377 SSSNTYHAFGALAG
+2377 
-2391 FVGDGFK
+2391 
-2398 AENVTVKNVTMNL
+2398 
-2411 SLLGEQGDASTSA
+2411 
-2424 HLLPAECIGGLIGYA
+2424 
-2439 KGTVTLTGCTVENM
+2439 
-2453 TVNVTDMNDSGGTQ
+2453 
-2467 FLVGGLIGYADA
+2467 
-2479 LYTQIPGENEYS
+2479 
-2491 SSNDYNGDGSVTI
+2491 
-2504 TGCAVSRMTVNEND
+2504 
-2518 ATGVSVGGFLGGI
+2518 
-2531 GKSVTSNT
+2531 
-2539 GIAYSVTA
+2539 
-2547 NIDEVSTFP
+2547 
-2556 NEFTRIGKEL
+2556 
-2566 TMNDSTASNSAA
+2566 
-2578 RSLDAMPAA
+2578 
-2587 AFEDESDEEN
+2587 
-2597 TAA
+2597 

>member
-97 PDDHSGETPFSDVP
+97 PDDHSGETPFPDVP

-128 TAGTGDGKFSPDA
+128 TVGTDDRKFSPDA

-167 NVTTAPADLDRTPA
+167 NITTTPADLERTPA

-222 EAVEIWYSAPGIVGR
+222 EAVEIWYSVPGIVGR

-248 SKPNSGSN
+248 SKPNSGS
-256 SSGSSSSGGSSGGS
+256 SSSGGSSGGS
-270 GSDST
+270 GSGSA
-275 THTITLHLPDGT
+275 THTITLYLPDGT

-324 AVADGDPLSENLS
+324 AVADSDPLSENLS

-527 AIYEGAAPEERV
+527 AIYEGAAPEDRL

-548 GDVSYVKITGVDKTT
+548 GDVSYVKITGVDKAT
-563 NTYSYQSAAVE
+563 NTYSYQSATVE

-586 AKCKEDQTAN
+586 AKCKEDQTEN
-596 TSGGYTILV
+596 TSGGHTILV

-758 ALGISALSM
+758 ALEISALSM

-973 TADFVVEM
+973 TVDFVVEM

-1008 RTTTCTYNLVNE
+1008 RTTTRTYNLVNE

-1110 VSWTPEIYTDE
+1110 VSWTPEIYTNE

-1129 TYAITAFEMKDADGE
+1129 TCAITAFEMKDADGE

-1155 GLDVLLP
+1155 NLDVLLP
-1162 QSLQA
+1162 QTVQV
-1167 LTGFDLITGKDRTE
+1167 LTGFDLITGKARTE

-1254 VHWDRLRDGYPIHEL
+1254 VHWDRLRGGYPIHEL

-1321 YDSTTMPESALVAVA
+1321 YDGTTMPESALVAVA
-1336 TFELRTDIPYTLNF
+1336 MFELRTDIPYTLNF

-1372 AYDYFVPDEVLVPD
+1372 AYNYFVPDEALVPD
-1386 KIGYYHPHYAPIHI
+1386 KIGYHHPHYAPIHI

-1408 DYYYSRMPFTLILN
+1408 DYYYSRIPFTLILN

-1440 LNEDPARLGYIF
+1440 LNDDPARLGYIF

-1471 AKNLTLYAKWQ
+1471 AKNLTLYAKWL
-1482 PDYIYY
+1482 PDDIYY

-1509 GKTDETVTID
+1509 GKTDETVAID
-1519 PADFLTEAEKDT
+1519 PADFLTDDEKGT
-1531 YVIPQTV
+1531 YVIPEMM

-1547 GTVSISYARKW
+1547 GTVSISYARRR

-1569 AGWVSDPG
+1569 A
-1577 VRQYRVGAVL
+1577 
-1587 ELLTQSHVTR
+1587 E
-1597 AGYTFD
+1597 
-1603 GWYTDVD
+1603 
-1610 CTTEFTAATMPA
+1610 
-1622 KDLTLYASYTRKW
+1622 
-1635 FSLTYD
+1635 
-1641 LNAADARW
+1641 
-1649 VSDPGVIQYRVGDV
+1649 
-1663 LELLTQSYVKR
+1663 
-1674 AGYIFAGWYTDVD
+1674 
-1687 CTTEFTAA
+1687 
-1695 PMPAKDLTLYAKWLP
+1695 
-1710 DDINY
+1710 
-1715 FLVLRK
+1715 
-1721 EGADGKWSQTTETRT
+1721 
-1736 GKTGETVTIDPADFL
+1736 
-1751 TEAEKDTYV
+1751 
-1760 IPQTVSYTVS
+1760 
-1770 AEDGGTVSISYARKW
+1770 
-1785 FSLTYDLNAADAGWV
+1785 WV

-1833 TDADCTTEF
+1833 TDETCTSGNEF
-1842 TAATMP
+1842 TATTMP

-1875 TDDDYT
+1875 TSDGYT
-1881 LADRESKTGAAG
+1881 LANTESKTGTAG
-1893 QLTAAESKSYLGFTV
+1893 QNTAAESKSYPGFTAKEF
-1908 QGFDQQ
+1908 QQQ

-1946 TDSETDQSHK
+1946 TDGETDQSHK

-2054 FTPRSD
+2054 FAPKADSST
-2060 TPSSIT
+2060 SIT

-2108 YYGAEISVDMT
+2108 YYGAEISVDMA

-2144 TMPARDITLYAKWD
+2144 TMPARDITLCAKWD
-2158 VMTYFLRFDWDGN
+2158 VLTYVLRFDWDGN
-2171 VPLRDWLLKSGGKLL
+2171 VPLRDWLLDNGGKLL

-2192 ANGVYTNANNHG
+2192 ANGVYINANGHG

-2279 LLYNANDFLT
+2279 QLYNANDFLT
-2289 KVVQDYSYNAASYAL
+2289 KVVQDYSHEAASYAL

-2391 FVGDGFK
+2391 FVGNGFT

-2411 SLLGEQGDASTSA
+2411 NLLGEEGYAHASF
-2424 HLLPAECIGGLIGYA
+2424 HRLPAECIGGLVGYA
-2439 KGTVTLTGCTVENM
+2439 KGSVTLTDCNVENL

-2467 FLVGGLIGYADA
+2467 FLIGGLIGYADA

-2491 SSNDYNGDGSVTI
+2491 SSRDYVGNGSVTI
-2504 TGCAVSRMTVNEND
+2504 AGCTVSGMTVNNKND
-2518 ATGVSVGGFLGGI
+2518 ATGITTGGLIGGI
-2531 GKSVTSNT
+2531 GKCVVSKNGTE
-2539 GIAYSVTA
+2539 YSVTTD
-2547 NIDEVSTFP
+2547 IDEVSTFP
-2556 NEFTRIGKEL
+2556 EGFMSIGKEL